1 MENSTKRRPWTED
14 DNAQLRS
21 LAGTKPAAAVAA
33 ELGRTEGS
41 VIVQASKLRLSMA
54 CQKPRG
60 ASFNNRES
68 ASSLESEENS
78 PSSSSR

>member
-14 DNAQLRS
+14 DNAKLKS
-21 LAGTKPAAAVAA
+21 LAGTKPAATVAA

-41 VIVQASKLRLSMA
+41 VKVQASKLRLSMVR
-54 CQKPRG
+54 QKPRG
-60 ASFNNRES
+60 ASFNNRQT
-68 ASSLESEENS
+68 ASGLETEENS